1 MVISDILLSV
11 SFYKVKHSYCKEVKM
26 KKSFIFLVT
35 LIIIFIGQL
44 SVADSGG
51 GGPLNFATEP
61 NLSTGI
67 NPWSDNGETSGL
79 NMWGDGGG
87 GPLWPWQDPDYFDTG
102 PLWDWQHSDNPD
114 SMFYDGP
121 TADAGPDQ
129 TVDEGTVVTLDG
141 SNSSDPDDGIASY
154 QWTQT
159 SGTPVTIDNDT
170 AAQATFT
177 TSQVGPGNE
186 ALIFQL
192 AVTDNNGDRDTDI
205 CVVDVTWENDSP
217 TADAGPDQTVD
228 EGVVVTL
235 DGSNSSDPDD
245 GIASYQWTQTSGT
258 PVTIDNDTAAQATF
272 NSPYSG
278 PPNDTLTFELE
289 VCDNNGLSNSDS
301 VEIRVS
307 HKADGDLA
315 PLGNRDGIVDV
326 GDALIGLRFALGLLT
341 PTQEDIYHGDTAPLD
356 NDGEPSPDG
365 QINVGDALV
374 ILQMALGI
382 TQNEGYDVAKSNKA
396 RDLSPSVAID
406 DIDELVAG
414 NTEFALDL
422 YHELIEKEAGNLFYS
437 PHSIS
442 LALAMTY
449 AGARDITEQQMSD
462 ALHFTLSQD
471 LLHRAFNG
479 LDLDLSKRGEGSD
492 GQDGEEFR
500 LNIANSV
507 WGEKNY
513 SFLTS
518 FLDLL
523 AENYGAGMRL
533 VDFYNAPDVSRITIN
548 DWVSNETEEKIKN
561 LIPPGAITSLT
572 RLVLTNAIY
581 FNAAWSFPFKEE
593 LTKDDIFYLDDGGRI
608 TAPIMTQTEHFNYT
622 DGNNFQAI
630 DFLYDG
636 NEISMLILLP
646 SPGQFVAFEDS
657 ITPAKLTSIISS
669 LSMQNIKLSM
679 PKFSYKSDSISLK
692 ELLSQMGMPTA
703 FSSSADFSGMDGTHN
718 LFISDVLHKAFVSV
732 DEAGTEAAA
741 ATAVIISLTSAPSP
755 PIEFN
760 INRPFIFLIRDMKTG
775 AILFMGRIVNPAG

>member
-1 MVISDILLSV
+1 
-11 SFYKVKHSYCKEVKM
+11 M
-26 KKSFIFLVT
+26 KRSFIFLIT

-51 GGPLNFATEP
+51 GWPGNDKEGANALRQ
-61 NLSTGI
+61 L
-67 NPWSDNGETSGL
+67 NPWQDWGNGETRGPNISED
-79 NMWGDGGG
+79 GDGRSFLPGFENIPGGG
-87 GPLWPWQDPDYFDTG
+87 GS
-102 PLWDWQHSDNPD
+102 LWDWQNSDNPD

-141 SNSSDPDDGIASY
+141 SNSTDSDDGISYKWTQTHGATVTIDSDTGAQATFTAPQVGPGNEALIFQLAVSDNGGNRDTDRCVITITWENYPPTANAGPDQTVDEGVLVTLDGSNSEDPDDGIASY

-159 SGTPVTIDNDT
+159 SGTTVTIDNESE
-170 AAQATFT
+170 AQATI
-177 TSQVGPGNE
+177 N
-186 ALIFQL
+186 A
-192 AVTDNNGDRDTDI
+192 
-205 CVVDVTWENDSP
+205 
-217 TADAGPDQTVD
+217 
-228 EGVVVTL
+228 
-235 DGSNSSDPDD
+235 
-245 GIASYQWTQTSGT
+245 
-258 PVTIDNDTAAQATF
+258 
-272 NSPYSG
+272 PYTG
-278 PPNDTLTFELE
+278 PPNDTLAFDLE
-289 VCDNNGLSNSDS
+289 VCDNNGLSNADS
-301 VEIRVS
+301 VEIHVS
-307 HKADGDLA
+307 HRADGDLA

-326 GDALIGLRFALGLLT
+326 GDALIGLRFALGLLA
-341 PTQEDIYHGDTAPLD
+341 PTQEDVYHGDTAPLD
-356 NDGEPSPDG
+356 NQGEPSPDG
-365 QINVGDALV
+365 QITIGDALV

-382 TQNEGYDVAKSNKA
+382 THNEGYDVAKSNKP
-396 RDLSPSVAID
+396 RDLSPSVDID

-414 NTEFALDL
+414 NTEFAFGI
-422 YHELIEKEAGNLFYS
+422 YHKLIEKDAGNLFYS

-449 AGARDITEQQMSD
+449 AGARDITEQEMSD

-479 LDLDLSKRGEGSD
+479 LDLDLSRRGEGSE
-492 GQDGEEFR
+492 GQDGKEFR

-507 WGEKNY
+507 WGQKDY

-533 VDFYNAPDVSRITIN
+533 IDFYNAPDDSRITIN
-548 DWVSNETEEKIKN
+548 NWVSNETEEKIKN

-581 FNAAWSFPFKEE
+581 FNAAWSFPFREE
-593 LTKDDIFYLDDGGRI
+593 LTKDDIFYLDDGSQI

-622 DGNNFQAI
+622 VGNNFQAI

-646 SPGQFVAFEDS
+646 SSGHFVEFEDS
-657 ITPAKLTSIISS
+657 ITPAKLTSIISK

-679 PKFSYKSDSISLK
+679 PKFSYESNSISIK
-692 ELLSQMGMPTA
+692 NMLSNMGMPIA
-703 FSSSADFSGMDGTHN
+703 FSDLADFSGMDGSHN

-741 ATAVIISLTSAPSP
+741 ATAVIVSLTSAPSP